1 MRDGSSDD
9 ESPPPV
15 SRRGRA
21 AAKKPESEMTTVEK
35 HVARMLAANAA
46 VEMETARQAHRAET
60 LRRTG
65 ESALV
70 ALGDLDVD
78 SDSETEDDTSA
89 GFTGKARREVR
100 CRRRVSRHEDEN
112 ENEDEHEDVF
122 RVSIRALSARELG
135 MTYAWMRRDQA
146 RYENA
151 VKFWDNASSSIQAAW
166 EETDAPGEPCVRAAI
181 SEAADVFASSSLNS
195 RVLGAFCPKLGPAP
209 VGFCVLKHDALT
221 VDALGIRQGLRMCG
235 FGRGFVEVLVRRAKS
250 AAAKNAGPPELV
262 IDALPASVQVRL
274 FLTS

>member
-100 CRRRVSRHEDEN
+100 CRRRVSRHED
-112 ENEDEHEDVF
+112 VF

-135 MTYAWMRRDQA
+135 MAYAWMRRDQA

-151 VKFWDNASSSIQAAW
+151 VMFWDNASSSIQAAW

-274 FLTS
+274 LLTS

>member
-1 MRDGSSDD
+1 
-9 ESPPPV
+9 V
-15 SRRGRA
+15 SR
-21 AAKKPESEMTTVEK
+21 
-35 HVARMLAANAA
+35 
-46 VEMETARQAHRAET
+46 
-60 LRRTG
+60 
-65 ESALV
+65 
-70 ALGDLDVD
+70 D
-78 SDSETEDDTSA
+78 
-89 GFTGKARREVR
+89 
-100 CRRRVSRHEDEN
+100 

-135 MTYAWMRRDQA
+135 MAYAWMRRDQA

-151 VKFWDNASSSIQAAW
+151 VMFWDNASSSIQAAW

-274 FLTS
+274 LLTS

>member
-15 SRRGRA
+15 SCRGRA

-112 ENEDEHEDVF
+112 EDEHEDVF

-166 EETDAPGEPCVRAAI
+166 EETDFGGGRCLCVEFPKLSRARRVLPETRPRPGRLLRVKARRTYRRRVGYQARL
-181 SEAADVFASSSLNS
+181 ADV
-195 RVLGAFCPKLGPAP
+195 RV
-209 VGFCVLKHDALT
+209 
-221 VDALGIRQGLRMCG
+221 R
-235 FGRGFVEVLVRRAKS
+235 
-250 AAAKNAGPPELV
+250 
-262 IDALPASVQVRL
+262 
-274 FLTS
+274 